1 MNIMSSGEKPRESE
15 PMRGYGVAPFDASD
29 GAVLDIHKLLAIA
42 RRRMWLVLIITA
54 ALMAVATAVIWQI
67 TPRYTATTTVM
78 IDTRRTQIVDMPS
91 VLSDLS
97 PNAVVLN
104 AQAEI
109 IRSRAVTGRVIEKLD
124 LSSDPEFNP
133 MLGASG
139 PKLLSPRSWLLI
151 FVRDNAAVLS
161 PEERARVE
169 AEAVFDAVRRA
180 LEIVPRAQ
188 VASIDIGFTST
199 DRGKAALIANAVAD
213 AYVVDQLEAK
223 FQATRQATEWLD
235 ARLAELRVQLDE
247 SERAVEIFRAEN
259 DLLSANTEGG
269 TLNDQ
274 QLSEL
279 NSQLITARADL
290 AAKQVRYQRLQQ
302 LVRQG
307 GSVETAGEVMSSG
320 VIGGLRQQQAE
331 LARRQAELSSRYGPR
346 HPEILKVD
354 AEQRDLARE
363 IANET
368 GRILENVRNEVDIAA
383 TRVQSLEG
391 SLDGL
396 RQRAS
401 GDNQAFVQLRA
412 LEREAAATRT
422 LYESFLTRFRQ
433 TSEQEDLQTPD
444 ARVISEA
451 RVPTAPSY
459 PKTRVL
465 LAAALILSIGAGLA
479 CALALELLDDSIH
492 TTAQVEEMLGVV
504 SLGVIPFVGSKEAG
518 GREGPHSYL
527 LKKPLSSYSEAFRSL
542 RTALTLSNV
551 DHPPRVVLFTSALP
565 GEGKTT
571 AAVSFAISGARAGM
585 RTVVVDCDL
594 RRPKVA
600 AALGL
605 PRPTVGLVEHLARQ
619 VSLEEAMLHH
629 EASGVDCIPVAA
641 GTSNPAE
648 LLSSQHM
655 RELMEQLKLQY
666 DLVVVDSAPVLPVSD
681 TLTLARLVD
690 TTLFIVR
697 WNETPKA
704 AARNALREFFNFGLP
719 LAGVVLAQVDMSQQ
733 RKYGYGDSGYYYGNY
748 SGYHSN

>member
-1 MNIMSSGEKPRESE
+1 MNSGEKPRESE
-15 PMRGYGVAPFDASD
+15 AMRGYGAAPFDASE
-29 GAVLDIHKLLAIA
+29 GAVLDIHKLLAIV
-42 RRRMWLVLIITA
+42 RRRIWLVLVIAA
-54 ALMAVATAVIWQI
+54 ALMGVATAVIWQI

-78 IDTRRTQIVDMPS
+78 IDTRRTQVIDMPA

-97 PNAVVLN
+97 PNAVALN

-124 LSSDPEFNP
+124 LGSDPEFNP
-133 MLGASG
+133 MMDASG
-139 PKLLSPRSWLLI
+139 PRLLSPRSWLPVFI
-151 FVRDNAAVLS
+151 GRGKAEVL
-161 PEERARVE
+161 PPAERARVE
-169 AEAVFDAVRRA
+169 AEAVFDTVRGA
-180 LEIVPRAQ
+180 LEIVPKAQ
-188 VASIDIGFTST
+188 VASIDIGFTSP
-199 DRGKAALIANAVAD
+199 DREKAALIANAVAD

-223 FQATRQATEWLD
+223 FQATRQATEWLN
-235 ARLAELRVQLDE
+235 ARLGEMRVQLDE

-259 DLLSANTEGG
+259 DLLSASTEGG
-269 TLNDQ
+269 TLNEQ

-307 GSVETAGEVMSSG
+307 GSIETAGEVMSSG

-346 HPEILKVD
+346 HPEILKVQ

-433 TSEQEDLQTPD
+433 TTEQEDLQTPD

-451 RVPTAPSY
+451 RVPTVPSY

-465 LAAALILSIGAGLA
+465 LAAALMLSFGAGLA

-492 TTAQVEEMLGVV
+492 TTAQAEEMLGVV
-504 SLGVIPFVGSKEAG
+504 SLGVIPLVGSKEAG
-518 GREGPHSYL
+518 GREGPHGYL
-527 LKKPLSSYSEAFRSL
+527 LRKPLSSYSEAFRSL

-571 AAVSFAISGARAGM
+571 AAVSFAISGARAGL

-605 PRPTVGLVEHLARQ
+605 PKPTVGLVEHLARQ
-619 VSLEEAMLHH
+619 ASLEEVMLHH
-629 EASGVDCIPVAA
+629 EASGVDCIPIAA

-655 RELMEQLKLQY
+655 RELMEQLKRQY

-681 TLTLARLVD
+681 TLTLAKLVD
-690 TTLFIVR
+690 TTLFMVR

-704 AARNALREFFNFGLP
+704 AARNALREFINFGLP

-733 RKYGYGDSGYYYGNY
+733 RKYGYGDGSYYYGNY